1 MSWRRKAVL
10 GLAVAFVAGMV
21 WAVIANRSGGGDG
34 SSAGDGP
41 AATVP
46 AATAPSSTTPQAPAG
61 SPVSVPVPQPVSLAV
76 DGRLW
81 ALRAGRDPWP
91 LQGSRGYL
99 PVGWSPDGSYLLAE
113 RRTGR
118 RALAAFPIGGDTPPQ
133 QVATGLDR
141 AAWSPDGR
149 WIAARS
155 GGDLVVQRVG
165 GATRTLASAPPGT
178 GPVAAWSADS
188 ARVAWAAAGADA
200 AVLVAGLD
208 GAAPRRLPL
217 TPGPAP
223 TALAWSPDGT
233 RIALQ
238 RGGDV
243 LILPVG
249 GGPARPAPAA
259 SALSW
264 APDGSRLATLGP
276 CPCDLP
282 GATPAAVWSAD
293 GSRVLHVTEHGDT
306 LVSTRPDGGD
316 PITIVRVR
324 GQAIQRPMWVP
335 EPDAG

>member
-1 MSWRRKAVL
+1 MSRRRKAA
-10 GLAVAFVAGMV
+10 LALVAAFVAGMV

-34 SSAGDGP
+34 GGGGGDGAP
-41 AATVP
+41 ASTATG
-46 AATAPSSTTPQAPAG
+46 STTPRAPVAG
-61 SPVSVPVPQPVSLAV
+61 SPTSTSVPQPISLAV

-81 ALRAGRDPWP
+81 ALRAGQEPWP

-113 RRTGR
+113 RRTGP
-118 RALAAFPIGGDTPPQ
+118 RALAAFPIGGDTAPQ
-133 QVATGLDR
+133 PVARGLDR

-165 GATRTLASAPPGT
+165 GATRTLGSAPPGT

-188 ARVAWAAAGADA
+188 ARIAWAAAGADH
-200 AVLVAGLD
+200 AVLVAGTD
-208 GAAPRRLPL
+208 GAAPQRLTL
-217 TPGPAP
+217 APGPAP

-249 GGPARPAPAA
+249 GGAARPAPAG
-259 SALSW
+259 STLSW
-264 APDGSRLATLGP
+264 APDGSRLASLGR
-276 CPCDLP
+276 CDCDLP
-282 GATPAAVWSAD
+282 GAAPAAVWSAD

-306 LVSTRPDGGD
+306 LVSTRPDGAD

-324 GQAIQRPMWVP
+324 GRAIQRPMWVP
-335 EPDAG
+335 QPAAG